1 MQTAKIVRFFNHGT
15 NVQLLC
21 EDERGLL
28 SVYFKHKP
36 FGRLFRAL
44 HKAGLKLNGLPIK
57 FNRDIIRVPALGK
70 RSDYSPR

>member
-1 MQTAKIVRFFNHGT
+1 MHAAKIIRFFNHSN

-28 SVYFKHKP
+28 SVYFKHEH
-36 FGRLFRAL
+36 FGRFFRAL

-57 FNRDIIRVPALGK
+57 FNHEVVRIPALGK
-70 RSDYSPR
+70 HGDYAPR